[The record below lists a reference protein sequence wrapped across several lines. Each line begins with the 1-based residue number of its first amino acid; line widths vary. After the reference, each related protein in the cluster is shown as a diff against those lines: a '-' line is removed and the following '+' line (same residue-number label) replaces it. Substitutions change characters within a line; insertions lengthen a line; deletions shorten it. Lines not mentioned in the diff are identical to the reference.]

1 MREVKIVS
9 LPNKNFSLWVD
20 GKNLSLNNDI
30 NIGELIIWLNS
41 CIEYLIGK
49 VWLKLNYWK

>member
-9 LPNKNFSLWVD
+9 LPNKSFSLWVD
-20 GKNLSLNNDI
+20 GKNLNLNNDI
-30 NIGELIIWLNS
+30 NIGKLIIWLNS

-49 VWLKLNYWK
+49 I